1 MGRASLNSSTDVLV
15 EIQPSGPCPMRKQY
29 ENTSPVSPLYHWRAQ
44 PQTAFSLP

>member
-1 MGRASLNSSTDVLV
+1 MGRAFRNSSTDVLA
-15 EIQPSGPCPMRKQY
+15 EILPRNGCPMRKQY